1 MLFNSLYFFCFFTVV
16 VIIYFSLANKY
27 RWLLLLI
34 ASFYFYASI
43 NIEYTVLLMISI
55 ISIYFASLQIENT
68 NNYKIKKIY
77 LVICILVNLGML
89 VLVKYFNFL
98 SQNLKLLGTQLNL
111 SFEIAHLDFLLPIGI
126 SFYVFM
132 AISYIV
138 DVYQN
143 KIKAER
149 NLGLVAL
156 YLSFF
161 PHLIAGPIMRADEL
175 IPQFYKTYEFEV
187 TRVSDGLKLILWG
200 LFKKVV
206 IADRLAL
213 YVDLVYTT
221 PSGFEGF
228 SFIIATFFFA
238 IQIYCDFSGYCDIAI
253 GCAQILGYNLPDN
266 FNRPY
271 SSKSMIEFWRR
282 WHISLYTWLR
292 DYIYIPLGGSRVS
305 KPRYFINILAVFL
318 ISGLWHGANWTYVVW
333 GLILG
338 IFVIITI
345 ITQPVR
351 IFLFQ
356 GLCKFRKLY
365 EAVSIFVTFCMVSFA
380 WIFFRS
386 NSINDALYIIS
397 QIKSSLFMGI
407 PQMSSLRPVYD
418 SIIFSLG
425 IKWVF
430 ITGFSLLILV
440 YVHHIQP
447 HDGIRHMFRERS
459 PYIRL
464 FLCYFLIM
472 FILFA
477 GELVPRTFIY
487 FQF

>member
-1 MLFNSLYFFCFFTVV
+1 MLFNSLDFLLFFIIVV
-16 VIIYFSLANKY
+16 VIYFFLPNKY

-43 NIEYTVLLMISI
+43 NIEYTVLLI
-55 ISIYFASLQIENT
+55 ISILSIYIASLQIEKTSNI
-68 NNYKIKKIY
+68 KIKKFY
-77 LVICILVNLGML
+77 LINCIFLNLGML
-89 VLVKYFNFL
+89 ILFKYFNFF
-98 SQNLKLLGTQLNL
+98 SQNFSYLGKQLNL
-111 SFEIAHLDFLLPIGI
+111 SIEIAHLDFLLPIGI

-143 KIKAER
+143 KTKAEK
-149 NLGLVAL
+149 NLGIVAL

-161 PHLIAGPIMRADEL
+161 PHLVAGPIMRANEL

-187 TRVSDGLKLILWG
+187 MRVSDGLKLILWG

-213 YVDLVYTT
+213 YVDVVYAT
-221 PSGFEGF
+221 PTNFDGF

-253 GCAQILGYNLPDN
+253 GCAQILGYNLSDN

-271 SSKSMIEFWRR
+271 SSKSIIDFWRR

-318 ISGLWHGANWTYVVW
+318 ISGLWHGANWTYIVW

-345 ITQPVR
+345 ITMPISV
-351 IFLFQ
+351 FLSQRF
-356 GLCKFRKLY
+356 CKFEKLC
-365 EAVSIFVTFCMVSFA
+365 EVISIIVTFCMVSFA

-386 NSINDALYIIS
+386 NSIKDALFIIS
-397 QIKSSLFMGI
+397 QIISSLFMGLTSI
-407 PQMSSLRPVYD
+407 SSLK
-418 SIIFSLG
+418 SIYSSIFLLG
-425 IKWVF
+425 TKWF
-430 ITGFSLLILV
+430 AITGFLLLV
-440 YVHHIQP
+440 LAVIHYIQP
-447 HDGIRHMFRERS
+447 HEGIRHMFRDRS
-459 PYIRL
+459 AYFRI
-464 FLCYFLIM
+464 FFCYFLIM
-472 FILFA
+472 LILFA